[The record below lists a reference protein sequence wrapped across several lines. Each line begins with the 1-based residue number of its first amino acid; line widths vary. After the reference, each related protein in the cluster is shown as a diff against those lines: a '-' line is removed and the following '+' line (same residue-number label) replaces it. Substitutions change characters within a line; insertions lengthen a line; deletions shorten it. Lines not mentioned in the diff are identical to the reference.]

1 VSLLT
6 HRPTT
11 TVFMVF
17 TLGYLSALAVALVWL
32 RFGPERILI
41 LTLGSIGIGVMALRP
56 YIAVQIFLFVLF
68 FENSLAKIGDI
79 TVMKALGAITLA
91 GWLASILIQRRLG
104 LQWSAMLLTML
115 IFLAWMGVCVPGA
128 FEAGTALVQFTSY
141 LQLGLAAIMLNS
153 VIRSQKHLRGVLIGF
168 ILWTLVS
175 TIIAIIMY
183 YAGITRVAIG
193 LVGNRNLLALYINLA
208 VVCALLILPTLRTR
222 LGQAGIA
229 LALPILFLGLA
240 LTLSRTA
247 IVIMA
252 MALLIVWYRLAREQG
267 MLILLGS
274 AATIAALL
282 FLLPTAFWQ
291 RTESIVPAIERRE
304 DTFGLRLRIWEVGQ
318 KMIDERPI
326 LGVGPGNFP
335 PASQRYARGE
345 ILGRGLASHN
355 MYINVATET
364 GLVGLGLFLTLMV
377 FAVLSAWRAMHR
389 ARDHGLQDL
398 AHDAIAVEM
407 MIWVMLGQGLTG
419 DHIIQKSFWLILG
432 LSLTVDGLTR
442 PLVKTAA
449 APAST
454 TARTLPDG
462 AGA

>member
-1 VSLLT
+1 
-6 HRPTT
+6 
-11 TVFMVF
+11 
-17 TLGYLSALAVALVWL
+17 
-32 RFGPERILI
+32 
-41 LTLGSIGIGVMALRP
+41 
-56 YIAVQIFLFVLF
+56 
-68 FENSLAKIGDI
+68 
-79 TVMKALGAITLA
+79 
-91 GWLASILIQRRLG
+91 
-104 LQWSAMLLTML
+104 
-115 IFLAWMGVCVPGA
+115 
-128 FEAGTALVQFTSY
+128 
-141 LQLGLAAIMLNS
+141 
-153 VIRSQKHLRGVLIGF
+153 
-168 ILWTLVS
+168 
-175 TIIAIIMY
+175 
-183 YAGITRVAIG
+183 
-193 LVGNRNLLALYINLA
+193 
-208 VVCALLILPTLRTR
+208 
-222 LGQAGIA
+222 
-229 LALPILFLGLA
+229 
-240 LTLSRTA
+240 
-247 IVIMA
+247 
-252 MALLIVWYRLAREQG
+252 
-267 MLILLGS
+267 
-274 AATIAALL
+274 
-282 FLLPTAFWQ
+282 
-291 RTESIVPAIERRE
+291 
-304 DTFGLRLRIWEVGQ
+304 
-318 KMIDERPI
+318 MIDERPI